1 MKIKI
6 FSALLLTIALFGAAN
21 AQTFD
26 KAKTDQFF
34 DRLAEKNKAMGSMT
48 VAKDGVVVYTRAIGH
63 SHVKGTEKKL
73 STPATKYRIGSIS
86 KTFTST
92 MIFQLIEEG
101 KLKLTDTLDK
111 FFPQIPNAPKI
122 TIAQMLSHRSGIHSF
137 TNDPEFG
144 TWRTKP
150 KTRDELLAVIAA
162 SKPDFEPGE
171 KYNYSNAAYV
181 VLGFIVEKAGGKP
194 YGEALKK
201 RITAKVGLKDTYL
214 GTGFTETGKNEAFSY
229 SFKDSWNKESEE
241 THSSIPGGAGAIVS
255 TSADL
260 TKFIQALFDFK
271 LVSEESLD
279 QMMQNKYG
287 MTTFPL
293 EGKTFYGHGG
303 SIDGF
308 RSILVYL
315 PEEKLAVSYISNG
328 TVYPP
333 NGIVMGFF
341 DIYGGR
347 PFTIPT
353 FESVAVSAE
362 VLDKY
367 VGVYSSPGF
376 PMKITV
382 TRNGAELNAQA
393 TGQSAF
399 PLEATAQDKFK
410 FEPSGIVIEFDAS
423 KSQMILKQRGQET
436 VFAKEK

>member
-1 MKIKI
+1 
-6 FSALLLTIALFGAAN
+6 
-21 AQTFD
+21 
-26 KAKTDQFF
+26 
-34 DRLAEKNKAMGSMT
+34 
-48 VAKDGVVVYTRAIGH
+48 
-63 SHVKGTEKKL
+63 
-73 STPATKYRIGSIS
+73 
-86 KTFTST
+86 

-111 FFPQIPNAPKI
+111 FYPQIPNAARI
-122 TIAQMLSHRSGIHSF
+122 TIAQMLAHRSGIHSF
-137 TNDPEFG
+137 TSDADFAK
-144 TWRTKP
+144 WMMKP
-150 KTRDELLAVIAA
+150 KTRDEMVAVIAA
-162 SKPDFEPGE
+162 GKPDFEPGE
-171 KYNYSNAAYV
+171 KYTYSNAAYV
-181 VLGFIVEKAGGKP
+181 LLGYIVEKAGGKP
-194 YGEALKK
+194 YPEALKK
-201 RITAKVGLKDTYL
+201 RITSRIGLKNTYL
-214 GTGFTETGKNEAFSY
+214 GTGFTDASKNEAYSY
-229 SFKDSWNKESEE
+229 SFAESWKQQPE

-260 TKFIQALFDFK
+260 TKFIQALFDLK
-271 LVSEESLD
+271 LVSKESLD
-279 QMMQNKYG
+279 QIMQNKYG

-308 RSILVYL
+308 RSLLVYL

-341 DIYGGR
+341 DIYRNR

-353 FESVAVSAE
+353 FETVAVSVE

-410 FEPSGIVIEFDAS
+410 FDPSGIVIEFDAS
-423 KSQMILKQRGQET
+423 KDQMTLKQRGQET
-436 VFAKEK
+436 VFTREK